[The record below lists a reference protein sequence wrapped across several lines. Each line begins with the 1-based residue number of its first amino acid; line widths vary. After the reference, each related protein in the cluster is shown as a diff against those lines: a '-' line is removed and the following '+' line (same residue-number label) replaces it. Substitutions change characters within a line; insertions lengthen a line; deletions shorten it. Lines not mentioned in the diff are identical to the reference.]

1 MKYALLIYTTG
12 VARDVL
18 STEEYQRLEN
28 AFGDVVRHPN
38 TSAAVRLQ
46 GPETATAVRV
56 ENGKTLL
63 ADGPFVDS
71 KEFLAGLIV
80 LELANLDEAT
90 EIATGLQEQRPD
102 GAIEV
107 RPLVE

>member
-12 VARDVL
+12 VAREVL
-18 STEEYQRLEN
+18 SAEEYQRLEN
-28 AFGDVVRHPN
+28 AFLDVVRHPN
-38 TSAAVRLQ
+38 ASAAVRLQ

-56 ENGKTLL
+56 ENGKALL

-71 KEFLAGLIV
+71 KEFLGGLIV

-90 EIATGLQEQRPD
+90 EIATRLQEQRPD
-102 GAIEV
+102 GALEV
-107 RPLVE
+107 RPIVE

>member
-1 MKYALLIYTTG
+1 VKYALLIYATG

-18 STEEYQRLEN
+18 STNEYQRLEN
-28 AFGDVVRHPN
+28 AFAEVVRQPN
-38 TSAAVRLQ
+38 ASATVRLQ

-56 ENGKTLL
+56 ENGKALL

-90 EIATGLQEQRPD
+90 EIATRLQERRPD
-102 GAIEV
+102 GGIEV
-107 RPLVE
+107 RPIVE